1 MLKQRSISRVVRL
14 MACVGMMIFL
24 VAGAAPASAH
34 GTGKGIHA
42 CINKKTRAVRIVG
55 RHKSCKSGEKKA
67 HWRRKNKPGPAGA
80 TGATG
85 ATGT

>member
-42 CINKKTRAVRIVG
+42 CINKKTRG
-55 RHKSCKSGEKKA
+55 A
-67 HWRRKNKPGPAGA
+67 HRGPP
-80 TGATG
+80 
-85 ATGT
+85 